1 MQWLRAVCFSNTLI
15 VWSTRKE
22 QHWKLYLW
30 TKCNQMDKNNK
41 AFEKDKCPTIPLW
54 LILSPVNF
62 IMAST
67 GAGGY
72 SPGVGVVPQQK
83 PGSFQR
89 EGPLCFY
96 LDRIGINVGLGL
108 GWWVELL
115 GEWNSKP
122 KSSNTSLFV
131 LCFLLVCILQCLLL
145 ATKQGF

>member
-30 TKCNQMDKNNK
+30 TKCNQMDKNNT

-54 LILSPVNF
+54 LVLSPVNF
-62 IMAST
+62 IMASS

-72 SPGVGVVPQQK
+72 SPGVGIVPQQK
-83 PGSFQR
+83 PGSFQK

-96 LDRIGINVGLGL
+96 LGRIGINVLVW
-108 GWWVELL
+108 GWGDGWSCWETGILSPRAVTH
-115 GEWNSKP
+115 P
-122 KSSNTSLFV
+122 SSFYASCWFAF
-131 LCFLLVCILQCLLL
+131 CSAFC
-145 ATKQGF
+145 